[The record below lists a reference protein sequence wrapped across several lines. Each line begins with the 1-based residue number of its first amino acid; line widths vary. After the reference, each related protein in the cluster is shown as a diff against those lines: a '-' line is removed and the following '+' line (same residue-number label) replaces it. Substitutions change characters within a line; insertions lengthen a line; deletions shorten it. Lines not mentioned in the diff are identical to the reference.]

1 VAGPLAATPLKATP
15 LDTPALN
22 AVPRDTSAL
31 TATPLDTPA
40 VTGTPADASPLTP
53 ARPDA
58 TALDAAALDAT
69 ALDASPVDASSLDGA
84 VPDAK
89 PGLDP
94 GLGAA
99 QAVRTRP
106 RPPLSAGR
114 WHSLPAGLAF
124 TRGASRRATARA
136 ARAGGKFSWPWRVAW
151 IDVVWALF
159 SVVNLVAI
167 LVFSSWE
174 TIPFHF
180 IWISLTLLYG
190 FRVWATRPTLWVL
203 AVVMVTTFAAIS
215 WDVSKGA
222 QSVDELNEVPL
233 MAMMFWLMVWHAQ
246 RRLDADHERDLVSD
260 ENARLL
266 ATQRRFLQDAS
277 HQLRTPITIALGH
290 AELLARELT
299 DQTEQRDIQV
309 VVGELSRLRRLG
321 ERLLV
326 IAASEDPDF
335 LRPEPVALDGFTM
348 DVIRRWR
355 PTADRRWQV
364 GRLDAVTV
372 GADRERLGLAVDAL
386 LENAVRH
393 TSSGDMIQLS
403 VLVTG
408 PGLPVRMIVA
418 DTGEGIAPSELEHI
432 FDRFRT
438 GSPAGGTTAAG
449 TTGTGSKG
457 TGLGLALVRAV
468 AHAHGGDVRV
478 RSTPG
483 VGSEFELVL
492 PAPAVSAGALY
503 PALPLSWSS
512 SPPEPVPDR
521 TLKDNPW
528 PSRNR

>member
-1 VAGPLAATPLKATP
+1 VATGLRDGAWIRLRQHTPRNAALAPEPSPAA
-15 LDTPALN
+15 LDTAVLEAAPLNPAPVG
-22 AVPRDTSAL
+22 AGS
-31 TATPLDTPA
+31 
-40 VTGTPADASPLTP
+40 
-53 ARPDA
+53 
-58 TALDAAALDAT
+58 LDAA
-69 ALDASPVDASSLDGA
+69 P
-84 VPDAK
+84 PQ
-89 PGLDP
+89 PGET
-94 GLGAA
+94 G
-99 QAVRTRP
+99 RP
-106 RPPLSAGR
+106 RSRGTLPAGL

-124 TRGASRRATARA
+124 TRDASRRASARA
-136 ARAGGKFSWPWRVAW
+136 AWARGTFTWPWRVAW
-151 IDVVWALF
+151 VDVAWALF
-159 SVVNLVAI
+159 SVANLIFI
-167 LVFSSWE
+167 LVFSHWE

-215 WDVSKGA
+215 WDVYEGA

-246 RRLDADHERDLVSD
+246 RRLDADHERNLVSD

-299 DQTEQRDIQV
+299 DRTERRDIQV
-309 VVGELSRLRRLG
+309 VVGELTRLRRLG

-335 LRPEPVALDGFTM
+335 LRPEPIALDRFMM

-355 PTADRRWQV
+355 PTADRQWEV
-364 GRLDAVTV
+364 GRLDAVTI

-393 TSSGDMIQLS
+393 TGCGDTIQLS
-403 VLVTG
+403 VLVSG
-408 PGLPVRMIVA
+408 PELPVRMIVA
-418 DTGEGIAPSELEHI
+418 DTGQGIAPSELEHI

-438 GSPAGGTTAAG
+438 GSPPGGATA
-449 TTGTGSKG
+449 GTGSKG

-483 VGSEFELVL
+483 VGSEFEMVL
-492 PAPAVSAGALY
+492 PAPAVSTGAMY
-503 PALPLSWSS
+503 PALPLSWSGG
-512 SPPEPVPDR
+512 PPEPAPDR
-521 TLKDNPW
+521 TLKDDPW

>member
-1 VAGPLAATPLKATP
+1 MGGWLRLRQHTPRRATGGTAPEPSPAAAPLSITPLE
-15 LDTPALN
+15 
-22 AVPRDTSAL
+22 
-31 TATPLDTPA
+31 TAPP
-40 VTGTPADASPLTP
+40 VT
-53 ARPDA
+53 
-58 TALDAAALDAT
+58 
-69 ALDASPVDASSLDGA
+69 
-84 VPDAK
+84 
-89 PGLDP
+89 
-94 GLGAA
+94 
-99 QAVRTRP
+99 
-106 RPPLSAGR
+106 AGR

-136 ARAGGKFSWPWRVAW
+136 ARAGGSFSWPWRVAW
-151 IDVVWALF
+151 VDVVWAAF
-159 SVVNLVAI
+159 SVVNLLTI
-167 LVFSSWE
+167 LVFPRWE
-174 TIPFHF
+174 TIPLHF

-203 AVVMVTTFAAIS
+203 TVVMVTTFAAIS
-215 WDVSKGA
+215 WDVYRGA

-233 MAMMFWLMVWHAQ
+233 MAIMFWLMVWHAQ
-246 RRLDADHERDLVSD
+246 RRLDADHERDVVSD

-299 DQTEQRDIQV
+299 DRTEHRDIQV
-309 VVGELSRLRRLG
+309 VVGELSRLRRLS

-335 LRPEPVALDGFTM
+335 LRPEPVALDGFMM

-355 PTADRRWQV
+355 PTADRQWQV
-364 GRLDAVTV
+364 GQLDAVTV

-393 TSSGDMIQLS
+393 TGSGDMIQLS
-403 VLVTG
+403 VLVNA

-438 GSPAGGTTAAG
+438 GSPPARTTGNGTTGNGAEGDG

-483 VGSEFELVL
+483 MGSEFELVL
-492 PAPAVSAGALY
+492 PTPAVSAGTLY
-503 PALPLSWSS
+503 PVLPLSWSS
-512 SPPEPVPDR
+512 SPPEPEPDR

>member
-1 VAGPLAATPLKATP
+1 M
-15 LDTPALN
+15 
-22 AVPRDTSAL
+22 
-31 TATPLDTPA
+31 
-40 VTGTPADASPLTP
+40 
-53 ARPDA
+53 
-58 TALDAAALDAT
+58 
-69 ALDASPVDASSLDGA
+69 
-84 VPDAK
+84 
-89 PGLDP
+89 
-94 GLGAA
+94 
-99 QAVRTRP
+99 
-106 RPPLSAGR
+106 
-114 WHSLPAGLAF
+114 H
-124 TRGASRRATARA
+124 
-136 ARAGGKFSWPWRVAW
+136 
-151 IDVVWALF
+151 VVWALF
-159 SVVNLVAI
+159 SVANLICI
-167 LVFSSWE
+167 LVFQDWE

-190 FRVWATRPTLWVL
+190 FRVWATRPTLGVL
-203 AVVMVTTFAAIS
+203 ALVMVTTFGAIG
-215 WDVSKGA
+215 WDVYRGT

-233 MAMMFWLMVWHAQ
+233 MAIMFWLMVWHAQ

-290 AELLARELT
+290 AELLAQELT
-299 DQTEQRDIQV
+299 GQTEKRDIQV
-309 VVGELSRLRRLG
+309 VVGELTRLRRLG

-335 LRPEPVALDGFTM
+335 LRPEPVALDGFIM

-355 PTADRRWQV
+355 PTADRQWQV

-372 GADRERLGLAVDAL
+372 NADRERLGLAVDAL

-393 TSSGDMIQLS
+393 TGDGDMIQLS
-403 VLVTG
+403 VLASA

-418 DTGEGIAPSELEHI
+418 DSGDGIAPSELEHI

-438 GSPAGGTTAAG
+438 GSPPGGITAAG
-449 TTGTGSKG
+449 AAAAGTGRAGTSATGSKG
-457 TGLGLALVRAV
+457 TGLGLSLVRAV

-492 PAPAVSAGALY
+492 PALAASAGTLY
-503 PALPLSWSS
+503 PALPLSWSTGA
-512 SPPEPVPDR
+512 PDPAPDR
-521 TLKDNPW
+521 TLKDDPW

>member
-1 VAGPLAATPLKATP
+1 
-15 LDTPALN
+15 
-22 AVPRDTSAL
+22 
-31 TATPLDTPA
+31 
-40 VTGTPADASPLTP
+40 
-53 ARPDA
+53 
-58 TALDAAALDAT
+58 
-69 ALDASPVDASSLDGA
+69 
-84 VPDAK
+84 
-89 PGLDP
+89 
-94 GLGAA
+94 
-99 QAVRTRP
+99 
-106 RPPLSAGR
+106 
-114 WHSLPAGLAF
+114 LAF
-124 TRGASRRATARA
+124 TRDASRRASTRA
-136 ARAGGKFSWPWRVAW
+136 AWARGTFSWPWRVAW
-151 IDVVWALF
+151 VDVAWALF
-159 SVVNLVAI
+159 SVVNLIFI
-167 LVFSSWE
+167 LVFSHWE

-203 AVVMVTTFAAIS
+203 AVVMMTTFAAIG
-215 WDVSKGA
+215 WDVYEGA

-299 DQTEQRDIQV
+299 DRTERRDIQV
-309 VVGELSRLRRLG
+309 VVGELTRLRRLG

-335 LRPEPVALDGFTM
+335 LRPEPIALDRFTM

-355 PTADRRWQV
+355 PTADRQWEL
-364 GRLDAVTV
+364 GRLDAVTI

-393 TSSGDMIQLS
+393 TGCGDTIQLS
-403 VLVTG
+403 VLVSG
-408 PGLPVRMIVA
+408 PDLPVRMIVA
-418 DTGEGIAPSELEHI
+418 DTGQGIAPSELEHI

-438 GSPAGGTTAAG
+438 GSPPGGAA
-449 TTGTGSKG
+449 GTGSKG

-483 VGSEFELVL
+483 VGSEFEMVL
-492 PAPAVSAGALY
+492 PAPAVSTGAMY
-503 PALPLSWSS
+503 PALPLSWSGG
-512 SPPEPVPDR
+512 PPEPAPDR
-521 TLKDNPW
+521 TLKDDPW

>member
-1 VAGPLAATPLKATP
+1 MAGWLRQAGAAGLRRSTRFRLRQHSPGGAPAPDTPAGAATLETSPLAAAPLP
-15 LDTPALN
+15 SGPA
-22 AVPRDTSAL
+22 
-31 TATPLDTPA
+31 
-40 VTGTPADASPLTP
+40 G
-53 ARPDA
+53 
-58 TALDAAALDAT
+58 
-69 ALDASPVDASSLDGA
+69 
-84 VPDAK
+84 
-89 PGLDP
+89 
-94 GLGAA
+94 
-99 QAVRTRP
+99 RP
-106 RPPLSAGR
+106 RGRPQLAAGL

-136 ARAGGKFSWPWRVAW
+136 ARARGNFSWPWRVAW
-151 IDVVWALF
+151 VNVVWALF
-159 SVVNLVAI
+159 SAVNLLCI
-167 LVFSSWE
+167 LVFQHWE
-174 TIPFHF
+174 TVPFHF

-203 AVVMVTTFAAIS
+203 ALVMVTTFAAIG
-215 WDVSKGA
+215 WDVYRGS

-233 MAMMFWLMVWHAQ
+233 MAIMFWLMVWHAQ

-266 ATQRRFLQDAS
+266 TTQRRFLQDAS

-290 AELLARELT
+290 AELLAQELT
-299 DQTEQRDIQV
+299 DQTEKRDIQV
-309 VVGELSRLRRLG
+309 VVGELTRLRRLG

-335 LRPEPVALDGFTM
+335 LRPEPIALDGFTM

-355 PTADRRWQV
+355 PTADRQWQV

-372 GADRERLGLAVDAL
+372 NADRERLGLAVDAL

-393 TSSGDMIQLS
+393 TADGDMIQLS
-403 VLVTG
+403 VLANG

-438 GSPAGGTTAAG
+438 GSPPGGITAAG
-449 TTGTGSKG
+449 TGATGSKG
-457 TGLGLALVRAV
+457 TGLGLSLVRAV
-468 AHAHGGDVRV
+468 ANAHGGDVRV

-483 VGSEFELVL
+483 AGSEFELVL
-492 PAPAVSAGALY
+492 PAPAASAGTLY
-503 PALPLSWSS
+503 PALPLSWSAS
-512 SPPEPVPDR
+512 LPEPAPDR
-521 TLKDNPW
+521 TLKDDPW